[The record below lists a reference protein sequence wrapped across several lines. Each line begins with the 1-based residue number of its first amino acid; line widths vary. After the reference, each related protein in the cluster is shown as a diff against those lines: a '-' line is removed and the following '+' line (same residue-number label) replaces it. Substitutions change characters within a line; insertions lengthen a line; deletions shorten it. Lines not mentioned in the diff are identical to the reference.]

1 MQNLH
6 LIYGFIFGTLGQICS
21 FLQLQGSS
29 KWGWYE
35 KYPTLIL
42 LSAIPAAWFY
52 IQSVNN
58 FITHFNGT
66 LWESRLLGFSIG
78 MIVFI
83 TLSTL
88 LFREPFTLKVFIS
101 IFLSG
106 LIMAVQIFMK

>member
-21 FLQLQGSS
+21 FLQLQGSA

-58 FITHFNGT
+58 FIAYFSGT

-78 MIVFI
+78 IIVF
-83 TLSTL
+83 TVLSSL
-88 LFREPFTLKVFIS
+88 LFKEPFTLKVVIS
-101 IFLSG
+101 LLLSA
-106 LIMAVQIFMK
+106 LIMCVQIFMK

>member
-21 FLQLQGSS
+21 FLQLQGSA

-35 KYPTLIL
+35 KYPSLIL

-58 FITHFNGT
+58 FIAHFNGT
-66 LWESRLLGFSIG
+66 LWPSRFLGFSIG
-78 MIVFI
+78 IIVFTI
-83 TLSTL
+83 LSYTLFKEPLTIKVAISML
-88 LFREPFTLKVFIS
+88 LS
-101 IFLSG
+101 A